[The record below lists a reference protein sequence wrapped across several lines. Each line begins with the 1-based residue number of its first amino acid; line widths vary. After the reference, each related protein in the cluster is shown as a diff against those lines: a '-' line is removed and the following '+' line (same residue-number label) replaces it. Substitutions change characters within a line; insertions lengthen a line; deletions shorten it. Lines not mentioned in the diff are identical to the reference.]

1 MVCCFVLCQDQFL
14 TVIQLANKTDFKPL
28 LSKGGEKSTTA
39 QRDGATDVKINEIRD
54 KIIQAK
60 AYLNFAPPG
69 SNSQIVKEL
78 RTRMKD
84 LERAVGDVT
93 RDKDL
98 SKG

>member
-1 MVCCFVLCQDQFL
+1 MCQD
-14 TVIQLANKTDFKPL
+14 QLANKTDFKPP
-28 LSKGGEKSTTA
+28 LSKGEKDTKV
-39 QRDGATDVKINEIRD
+39 QPDRATDVKIKEIRD

-78 RTRMKD
+78 RARMRE
-84 LERAVGDVT
+84 LERAVGDT
-93 RDKDL
+93 TKDKDL

>member
-1 MVCCFVLCQDQFL
+1 MICCFVLCQDQFL
-14 TVIQLANKTDFKPL
+14 TVIQLANKTDIKPP
-28 LSKGGEKSTTA
+28 LSKFEKSAKA
-39 QRDGATDVKINEIRD
+39 QRDGATDVKIKEIRD
-54 KIIQAK
+54 KVIQAK

-78 RTRMKD
+78 RTRMRD

-93 RDKDL
+93 KDKDL